1 MTITSGA
8 SDEGGQ
14 RSKVRPGRVAR
25 AAMQGW
31 ALLAKGVDFS
41 L

>member
-1 MTITSGA
+1 MTLTSGA
-8 SDEGGQ
+8 LESGGQ

-25 AAMQGW
+25 AVVQGW
-31 ALLAKGVDFS
+31 ALLAKGLDFS

>member
-1 MTITSGA
+1 MTLTSGA
-8 SDEGGQ
+8 LDAGGQ
-14 RSKVRPGRVAR
+14 GSKVRPGRVAR
-25 AAMQGW
+25 ALMQGW